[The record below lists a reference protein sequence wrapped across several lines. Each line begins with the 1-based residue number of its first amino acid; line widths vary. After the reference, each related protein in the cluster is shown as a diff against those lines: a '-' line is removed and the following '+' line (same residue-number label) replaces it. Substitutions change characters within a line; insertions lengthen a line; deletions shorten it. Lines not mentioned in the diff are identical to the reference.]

1 MLLEQIKIWNAY
13 AEANIKRE
21 EEARIASAKFWLAYN
36 IELAKS
42 YFAAGKLDEAINSAV
57 KIQETFVNTP
67 SSLVNARGAVYPQSF
82 LLIGKAYEEKG
93 AIQQAIENYELLVEL
108 WKNADEDLPDLIDAK
123 ARLARLKENS
133 K

>member
-1 MLLEQIKIWNAY
+1 MFKKWIFVRN
-13 AEANIKRE
+13 
-21 EEARIASAKFWLAYN
+21 LADGVFYN